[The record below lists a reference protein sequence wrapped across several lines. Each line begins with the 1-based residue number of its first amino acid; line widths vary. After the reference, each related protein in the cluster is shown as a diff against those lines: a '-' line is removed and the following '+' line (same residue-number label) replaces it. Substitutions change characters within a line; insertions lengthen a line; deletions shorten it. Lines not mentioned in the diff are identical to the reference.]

1 MKGKTR
7 GWMALVCLLCLP
19 QMALAGAWTLK
30 EGGMYNRFAF
40 NYYYSD
46 RLFGSSGGSDFMPMR
61 GRFYDK
67 NLNWYEEYGVTD
79 RITVL
84 SSVYYKWLNAN
95 DMYVK
100 SESEGVG
107 DVDLGIKYK
116 LYDGP
121 VVVSVQ
127 GLIKYGQLY
136 DNENPQIGNHQND
149 YELRLL
155 LGRSLWPLP
164 AYCGLELA
172 YRLRDN
178 GPSDEFRYLL
188 EFGGNLSKKLSAR
201 IKLDGIHAIGNA
213 DSPKSFEARP
223 QSGTLNLNDL
233 LLKPVSGGFSANTG
247 QQVQFI
253 DIQSLSN
260 PTLATEYDLIKL
272 DMTLAYQLTE
282 RLGVEVEV
290 TPAIYGENTSKGV
303 TSTLAFTY
311 TW

>member
-1 MKGKTR
+1 MKR
-7 GWMALVCLLCLP
+7 LFLILAALLVP
-19 QMALAGAWTLK
+19 QMALAGAWTMK

-46 RLFGSSGGSDFMPMR
+46 HLFGKTGESDSMPMR
-61 GRFYDK
+61 GRFYGK

-79 RITVL
+79 RLTVL

-100 SESEGVG
+100 SESDGVG
-107 DVDLGIKYK
+107 DLDLGVKYK

-121 VVVSVQ
+121 VVVSIQ
-127 GLIKYGQLY
+127 GLVKYGQLY
-136 DNENPQIGNHQND
+136 DNEKPQIGNHQND

-164 AYCGLELA
+164 AYCGFELA

-188 EFGGNLSKKLSAR
+188 EVGANFMQKLSAR
-201 IKLDGIHAIGNA
+201 LKLDGIHAIGNA
-213 DSPKSFEARP
+213 DSPKSYDATLK
-223 QSGTLNLNDL
+223 SNNLNLNNL
-233 LLKPVSGGFSANTG
+233 LLKPVSGGLSTSN
-247 QQVQFI
+247 VQGVRFA
-253 DIQSLSN
+253 DIQLSN
-260 PTLATEYDLIKL
+260 PTLAVEYDLIKL
-272 DMTLAYQLTE
+272 DMTLAYQLTD

-290 TPAIYGENTSKGV
+290 TPAVYGENTSKGV
-303 TSTLAFTY
+303 ISTLAFTY

>member
-1 MKGKTR
+1 MKK
-7 GWMALVCLLCLP
+7 MLLVFLAVLVP
-19 QMALAGAWTLK
+19 QLAFAGAWTMK

-40 NYYYSD
+40 NYYYAD
-46 RLFGSSGGSDFMPMR
+46 NLFNKSGDSNPMPMR
-61 GRFYDK
+61 GRFYDR
-67 NLNWYEEYGVTD
+67 NINWYEEYGISD
-79 RITVL
+79 RLTFI

-100 SESEGVG
+100 SESEGIG
-107 DVDLGIKYK
+107 DLDLGLKYK

-121 VVVSVQ
+121 VVISLQ
-127 GLIKYGQLY
+127 GLVKYGQLY
-136 DNENPQIGNHQND
+136 GVEDPQIGNHQND

-164 AYCGLELA
+164 AYCGAEVA

-188 EFGGNLSKKLSAR
+188 EVGGNFTKKFSAR
-201 IKLDGIHAIGNA
+201 LKLDGIHAIGNA
-213 DSPKSFEARP
+213 DSRSFHEP
-223 QSGTLNLNDL
+223 MPTFGNLALTDL
-233 LLKPVSGGFSANTG
+233 LLKPVNGVSSSVGSQGVSFANL
-247 QQVQFI
+247 QA
-253 DIQSLSN
+253 LSN

-282 RLGVEVEV
+282 KMGVELEV